1 MIAAVLAV
9 PVFLFFS
16 KNLAAQSAD
25 FNTAKSLEIQYNILK
40 ELSNGF
46 VDSVNL
52 EKLVNTGIDAML
64 GSLDPY
70 TEYIPEEDEQ
80 NLALLTTATYGG
92 IGALIKKLDTTGVII
107 SQPYAGSPAV
117 KYGLEPG
124 DVILKINGED
134 VLPLN
139 AEECSS
145 RMKGEPGT
153 KVKFLVRKGRS
164 SKTGEIEVVR
174 ERIHIPDV
182 SYSGIL
188 QDSIGYI
195 KIDGFT
201 VNGSEDVKKAVVSLK
216 EKGAKRLILDL
227 RGNGGGLLNE
237 AVDILSIFLP
247 EGTLVVSQKGRKN
260 VGADLEYRTRNEPVD
275 TLIPLMV
282 LVNSGSASSS
292 EIVTGAIQDLDR
304 GYVAGTRTYGKGL
317 VQAIRP
323 VGYNGTMKMTI
334 AKYYT
339 PSGRCVQAIDY
350 SHRNSDGSVG
360 YVPDSLKKAFKT
372 RLGRTVYDGGG
383 ITPDSVITS
392 DPYSRIAISLV
403 MNDII
408 NDYAI
413 KFYKENDSIP
423 SVKDFSLTDE
433 QYGDFVKYAVSRN
446 FDSRSGAQVLMEDL
460 LKSAEQEEL
469 DDYIRAEAEALKNK
483 LSISKEK
490 MLELK
495 RSEIQPLVE
504 EEIANKYHFTAG
516 RVEAIIKN
524 DSQLKKA
531 VELFA
536 GIYVSL
542 PGQNYCNL
550 RIRKRFGIR
559 NFVAVQPISR
569 AENRFVVILLSV
581 IFPVQF
587 LAICYPAA
595 FPLSPMD
602 GVLSAL
608 YVELL
613 IEITDNESMGLRIGH
628 EPPECGWTYEF
639 CLGHWIIRAVFI
651 Q

>member
-1 MIAAVLAV
+1 MKRISMIAAVLSV

-536 GIYVSL
+536 GI
-542 PGQNYCNL
+542 
-550 RIRKRFGIR
+550 
-559 NFVAVQPISR
+559 
-569 AENRFVVILLSV
+569 
-581 IFPVQF
+581 
-587 LAICYPAA
+587 
-595 FPLSPMD
+595 
-602 GVLSAL
+602 
-608 YVELL
+608 
-613 IEITDNESMGLRIGH
+613 
-628 EPPECGWTYEF
+628 
-639 CLGHWIIRAVFI
+639 
-651 Q
+651 

>member
-1 MIAAVLAV
+1 MKRISMIAAVLAV

-423 SVKDFSLTDE
+423 SVEDFSLTDE
-433 QYGDFVKYAVSRN
+433 QYVDFVKYAVSRN

-469 DDYIRAEAEALKNK
+469 DDYIRTEAEALKNK

-536 GIYVSL
+536 GI
-542 PGQNYCNL
+542 
-550 RIRKRFGIR
+550 
-559 NFVAVQPISR
+559 
-569 AENRFVVILLSV
+569 
-581 IFPVQF
+581 
-587 LAICYPAA
+587 
-595 FPLSPMD
+595 
-602 GVLSAL
+602 
-608 YVELL
+608 
-613 IEITDNESMGLRIGH
+613 
-628 EPPECGWTYEF
+628 
-639 CLGHWIIRAVFI
+639 
-651 Q
+651 

>member
-1 MIAAVLAV
+1 MKRISMIAAVLAV

-46 VDSVNL
+46 VDSVNV

-536 GIYVSL
+536 GI
-542 PGQNYCNL
+542 
-550 RIRKRFGIR
+550 
-559 NFVAVQPISR
+559 
-569 AENRFVVILLSV
+569 
-581 IFPVQF
+581 
-587 LAICYPAA
+587 
-595 FPLSPMD
+595 
-602 GVLSAL
+602 
-608 YVELL
+608 
-613 IEITDNESMGLRIGH
+613 
-628 EPPECGWTYEF
+628 
-639 CLGHWIIRAVFI
+639 
-651 Q
+651 

>member
-1 MIAAVLAV
+1 MKRISMIAAVLSV
-9 PVFLFFS
+9 PVFLFFP

-25 FNTAKSLEIQYNILK
+25 FSTAKSLEIQYNILK

-164 SKTGEIEVVR
+164 SKTREIEVVR

-216 EKGAKRLILDL
+216 EKGAQRLILDL
-227 RGNGGGLLNE
+227 RGNGGGLMNE

-423 SVKDFSLTDE
+423 SVEDFSLTDE
-433 QYGDFVKYAVSRN
+433 QYVDFVKYAVSRD

-469 DDYIRAEAEALKNK
+469 DDYIRTEAEALKNK

-536 GIYVSL
+536 GI
-542 PGQNYCNL
+542 
-550 RIRKRFGIR
+550 
-559 NFVAVQPISR
+559 
-569 AENRFVVILLSV
+569 
-581 IFPVQF
+581 
-587 LAICYPAA
+587 
-595 FPLSPMD
+595 
-602 GVLSAL
+602 
-608 YVELL
+608 
-613 IEITDNESMGLRIGH
+613 
-628 EPPECGWTYEF
+628 
-639 CLGHWIIRAVFI
+639 
-651 Q
+651 

>member
-1 MIAAVLAV
+1 MKRISMIAAVLAV

-460 LKSAEQEEL
+460 LKSAEQEGL

-536 GIYVSL
+536 GI
-542 PGQNYCNL
+542 
-550 RIRKRFGIR
+550 
-559 NFVAVQPISR
+559 
-569 AENRFVVILLSV
+569 
-581 IFPVQF
+581 
-587 LAICYPAA
+587 
-595 FPLSPMD
+595 
-602 GVLSAL
+602 
-608 YVELL
+608 
-613 IEITDNESMGLRIGH
+613 
-628 EPPECGWTYEF
+628 
-639 CLGHWIIRAVFI
+639 
-651 Q
+651 

>member
-1 MIAAVLAV
+1 MRKISIAAFAV
-9 PVFLFFS
+9 TALFGSLLLPVS
-16 KNLAAQSAD
+16 ITAQSAD
-25 FNTAKSLEIQYNILK
+25 FNMARSLEIQNNILK
-40 ELSNGF
+40 ELVNGF
-46 VDSVNL
+46 VDSVSV
-52 EKLVNTGIDAML
+52 EKLVNTGINAML

-70 TEYIPEEDEQ
+70 TEYIPEEDEK
-80 NLALLTTATYGG
+80 NIELLTTATYGG
-92 IGALIKKLDTTGVII
+92 IGAMIKKLDTTGVII
-107 SQPYAGSPAV
+107 SQPYLGSPAV

-124 DVILKINGED
+124 DVILEIDGED
-134 VLPLN
+134 VMPLN

-153 KVKFLVRKGRS
+153 SVRFLVRKGRS
-164 SKTGEIEVVR
+164 GKTAEIEVVR

-188 QDSIGYI
+188 KDTIGYI

-201 VNGSEDVKKAVVSLK
+201 VNGSEDVRKAVVSLK
-216 EKGAKRLILDL
+216 EKGARRLILDL
-227 RGNGGGLLNE
+227 RGNGGGLLDE
-237 AVDILSIFLP
+237 AVDIVSLFVP
-247 EGTLVVSQKGRKN
+247 KGTLVVTQKGRAN
-260 VGADLEYRTRNEPVD
+260 VGADMEYRTKKEPVD

-392 DPYSRIAISLV
+392 TPYSRIAVSLV

-413 KFYKENDSIP
+413 KFYTEHASIP
-423 SVKDFSLTDE
+423 PVRDFSLTDE
-433 QYGDFVKYAVSRN
+433 QYGDFVKYAVSRD

-460 LKSAEQEEL
+460 LKSAKQEEL
-469 DDYIRAEAEALKNK
+469 DEYIKAEAEALKSK
-483 LSISKEK
+483 LSISKEQ
-490 MLELK
+490 MLLLK
-495 RSEIQPLVE
+495 KDEIQPLVE
-504 EEIANKYHFTAG
+504 EEIANKYYFTPG
-516 RVEAIIKN
+516 RVEAIIKS
-524 DSQLKKA
+524 DSQLQKA
-531 VELFA
+531 VALFA
-536 GIYVSL
+536 G
-542 PGQNYCNL
+542 
-550 RIRKRFGIR
+550 
-559 NFVAVQPISR
+559 
-569 AENRFVVILLSV
+569 E
-581 IFPVQF
+581 
-587 LAICYPAA
+587 
-595 FPLSPMD
+595 
-602 GVLSAL
+602 
-608 YVELL
+608 
-613 IEITDNESMGLRIGH
+613 
-628 EPPECGWTYEF
+628 
-639 CLGHWIIRAVFI
+639 
-651 Q
+651 

>member
-1 MIAAVLAV
+1 MKRISMIAAVLAV
-9 PVFLFFS
+9 PVFLFFP

-423 SVKDFSLTDE
+423 SVEDFSLTDE
-433 QYGDFVKYAVSRN
+433 QYVDFVKYAVSRD

-469 DDYIRAEAEALKNK
+469 DDYIMTEAEALKNK

-536 GIYVSL
+536 GI
-542 PGQNYCNL
+542 
-550 RIRKRFGIR
+550 
-559 NFVAVQPISR
+559 
-569 AENRFVVILLSV
+569 
-581 IFPVQF
+581 
-587 LAICYPAA
+587 
-595 FPLSPMD
+595 
-602 GVLSAL
+602 
-608 YVELL
+608 
-613 IEITDNESMGLRIGH
+613 
-628 EPPECGWTYEF
+628 
-639 CLGHWIIRAVFI
+639 
-651 Q
+651 

>member
-1 MIAAVLAV
+1 MKRISMIAAVLAV
-9 PVFLFFS
+9 SVFLFFS

-423 SVKDFSLTDE
+423 SVEDFSLTDE
-433 QYGDFVKYAVSRN
+433 QYVDFVKYAVSRD

-469 DDYIRAEAEALKNK
+469 DDYIRTEAEALKNK

-524 DSQLKKA
+524 DSQLEKA

-536 GIYVSL
+536 GI
-542 PGQNYCNL
+542 
-550 RIRKRFGIR
+550 
-559 NFVAVQPISR
+559 
-569 AENRFVVILLSV
+569 
-581 IFPVQF
+581 
-587 LAICYPAA
+587 
-595 FPLSPMD
+595 
-602 GVLSAL
+602 
-608 YVELL
+608 
-613 IEITDNESMGLRIGH
+613 
-628 EPPECGWTYEF
+628 
-639 CLGHWIIRAVFI
+639 
-651 Q
+651 

>member
-1 MIAAVLAV
+1 MKRISMIAAVLAV

-46 VDSVNL
+46 VDSVNV

-423 SVKDFSLTDE
+423 SVEDFSLTDE
-433 QYGDFVKYAVSRN
+433 QYVDFVKYAVSRD

-469 DDYIRAEAEALKNK
+469 DDYIRTEAEALKNK

-536 GIYVSL
+536 GI
-542 PGQNYCNL
+542 
-550 RIRKRFGIR
+550 
-559 NFVAVQPISR
+559 
-569 AENRFVVILLSV
+569 
-581 IFPVQF
+581 
-587 LAICYPAA
+587 
-595 FPLSPMD
+595 
-602 GVLSAL
+602 
-608 YVELL
+608 
-613 IEITDNESMGLRIGH
+613 
-628 EPPECGWTYEF
+628 
-639 CLGHWIIRAVFI
+639 
-651 Q
+651 

>member
-1 MIAAVLAV
+1 MKRISMIAAVLAV

-423 SVKDFSLTDE
+423 SIEDFSLTDE
-433 QYGDFVKYAVSRN
+433 QYVDFVKYAVSRD

-469 DDYIRAEAEALKNK
+469 DDYIRTEAEALKNK

-536 GIYVSL
+536 GI
-542 PGQNYCNL
+542 
-550 RIRKRFGIR
+550 
-559 NFVAVQPISR
+559 
-569 AENRFVVILLSV
+569 
-581 IFPVQF
+581 
-587 LAICYPAA
+587 
-595 FPLSPMD
+595 
-602 GVLSAL
+602 
-608 YVELL
+608 
-613 IEITDNESMGLRIGH
+613 
-628 EPPECGWTYEF
+628 
-639 CLGHWIIRAVFI
+639 
-651 Q
+651 

>member
-1 MIAAVLAV
+1 MKRISMIAAVLSV
-9 PVFLFFS
+9 PVFLFFP

-25 FNTAKSLEIQYNILK
+25 FSTAKSLEIQYNILK

-46 VDSVNL
+46 VDSVNV

-423 SVKDFSLTDE
+423 SVEDFSLTDE

-469 DDYIRAEAEALKNK
+469 DDYIRTEAEALKNK

-536 GIYVSL
+536 GI
-542 PGQNYCNL
+542 
-550 RIRKRFGIR
+550 
-559 NFVAVQPISR
+559 
-569 AENRFVVILLSV
+569 
-581 IFPVQF
+581 
-587 LAICYPAA
+587 
-595 FPLSPMD
+595 
-602 GVLSAL
+602 
-608 YVELL
+608 
-613 IEITDNESMGLRIGH
+613 
-628 EPPECGWTYEF
+628 
-639 CLGHWIIRAVFI
+639 
-651 Q
+651 

>member
-1 MIAAVLAV
+1 MKRISMIAAVLSV
-9 PVFLFFS
+9 PVFLFFP

-25 FNTAKSLEIQYNILK
+25 FSTAKSLEIQYNILK

-372 RLGRTVYDGGG
+372 RLGRTFYDGGG
-383 ITPDSVITS
+383 ITPDSVIPS

-423 SVKDFSLTDE
+423 SVEDFSLTDE
-433 QYGDFVKYAVSRN
+433 QYVDFVKYAVSRN

-469 DDYIRAEAEALKNK
+469 DDYIRTEAEALKNK

-536 GIYVSL
+536 GI
-542 PGQNYCNL
+542 
-550 RIRKRFGIR
+550 
-559 NFVAVQPISR
+559 
-569 AENRFVVILLSV
+569 
-581 IFPVQF
+581 
-587 LAICYPAA
+587 
-595 FPLSPMD
+595 
-602 GVLSAL
+602 
-608 YVELL
+608 
-613 IEITDNESMGLRIGH
+613 
-628 EPPECGWTYEF
+628 
-639 CLGHWIIRAVFI
+639 
-651 Q
+651 

>member
-1 MIAAVLAV
+1 MKRISMIAAVLSV
-9 PVFLFFS
+9 PVFLFFP

-25 FNTAKSLEIQYNILK
+25 FSTAKSLEIQYNILK

-46 VDSVNL
+46 VDSVNV

-124 DVILKINGED
+124 DMILKINGED

-536 GIYVSL
+536 GI
-542 PGQNYCNL
+542 
-550 RIRKRFGIR
+550 
-559 NFVAVQPISR
+559 
-569 AENRFVVILLSV
+569 
-581 IFPVQF
+581 
-587 LAICYPAA
+587 
-595 FPLSPMD
+595 
-602 GVLSAL
+602 
-608 YVELL
+608 
-613 IEITDNESMGLRIGH
+613 
-628 EPPECGWTYEF
+628 
-639 CLGHWIIRAVFI
+639 
-651 Q
+651 

>member
-1 MIAAVLAV
+1 MKRISMIAAVLAV

-469 DDYIRAEAEALKNK
+469 DDYIRTEAEALKNK

-536 GIYVSL
+536 GI
-542 PGQNYCNL
+542 
-550 RIRKRFGIR
+550 
-559 NFVAVQPISR
+559 
-569 AENRFVVILLSV
+569 
-581 IFPVQF
+581 
-587 LAICYPAA
+587 
-595 FPLSPMD
+595 
-602 GVLSAL
+602 
-608 YVELL
+608 
-613 IEITDNESMGLRIGH
+613 
-628 EPPECGWTYEF
+628 
-639 CLGHWIIRAVFI
+639 
-651 Q
+651 

>member
-1 MIAAVLAV
+1 MKRISMIAAVLAV

-124 DVILKINGED
+124 DMILKINGED

-536 GIYVSL
+536 GI
-542 PGQNYCNL
+542 
-550 RIRKRFGIR
+550 
-559 NFVAVQPISR
+559 
-569 AENRFVVILLSV
+569 
-581 IFPVQF
+581 
-587 LAICYPAA
+587 
-595 FPLSPMD
+595 
-602 GVLSAL
+602 
-608 YVELL
+608 
-613 IEITDNESMGLRIGH
+613 
-628 EPPECGWTYEF
+628 
-639 CLGHWIIRAVFI
+639 
-651 Q
+651 

>member
-1 MIAAVLAV
+1 MKRISMIAAVLAV
-9 PVFLFFS
+9 PVFLFFP

-536 GIYVSL
+536 GI
-542 PGQNYCNL
+542 
-550 RIRKRFGIR
+550 
-559 NFVAVQPISR
+559 
-569 AENRFVVILLSV
+569 
-581 IFPVQF
+581 
-587 LAICYPAA
+587 
-595 FPLSPMD
+595 
-602 GVLSAL
+602 
-608 YVELL
+608 
-613 IEITDNESMGLRIGH
+613 
-628 EPPECGWTYEF
+628 
-639 CLGHWIIRAVFI
+639 
-651 Q
+651 

>member
-1 MIAAVLAV
+1 MKRISMIAAVLAV

-25 FNTAKSLEIQYNILK
+25 FSTAKSLEIQYNILK

-423 SVKDFSLTDE
+423 SVEDFSLTDE
-433 QYGDFVKYAVSRN
+433 QYVDFVKYAVSRD

-469 DDYIRAEAEALKNK
+469 DDYIRTEAEALKNK

-536 GIYVSL
+536 GI
-542 PGQNYCNL
+542 
-550 RIRKRFGIR
+550 
-559 NFVAVQPISR
+559 
-569 AENRFVVILLSV
+569 
-581 IFPVQF
+581 
-587 LAICYPAA
+587 
-595 FPLSPMD
+595 
-602 GVLSAL
+602 
-608 YVELL
+608 
-613 IEITDNESMGLRIGH
+613 
-628 EPPECGWTYEF
+628 
-639 CLGHWIIRAVFI
+639 
-651 Q
+651 

>member
-1 MIAAVLAV
+1 MKRISMIAAVLAV

-423 SVKDFSLTDE
+423 SVEDFSLTDE
-433 QYGDFVKYAVSRN
+433 QYGDFVKYAVSRD

-469 DDYIRAEAEALKNK
+469 DDYIRTEAEALKNK

-536 GIYVSL
+536 GI
-542 PGQNYCNL
+542 
-550 RIRKRFGIR
+550 
-559 NFVAVQPISR
+559 
-569 AENRFVVILLSV
+569 
-581 IFPVQF
+581 
-587 LAICYPAA
+587 
-595 FPLSPMD
+595 
-602 GVLSAL
+602 
-608 YVELL
+608 
-613 IEITDNESMGLRIGH
+613 
-628 EPPECGWTYEF
+628 
-639 CLGHWIIRAVFI
+639 
-651 Q
+651 

>member
-1 MIAAVLAV
+1 MKRISMIAAVLSV
-9 PVFLFFS
+9 PVFLFFP

-25 FNTAKSLEIQYNILK
+25 FSTAKSLEIQYNILK

-423 SVKDFSLTDE
+423 SVEDFSLTDE
-433 QYGDFVKYAVSRN
+433 QYVDFVKYAVSRN

-469 DDYIRAEAEALKNK
+469 DDYIRTEAEALKNK

-536 GIYVSL
+536 GI
-542 PGQNYCNL
+542 
-550 RIRKRFGIR
+550 
-559 NFVAVQPISR
+559 
-569 AENRFVVILLSV
+569 
-581 IFPVQF
+581 
-587 LAICYPAA
+587 
-595 FPLSPMD
+595 
-602 GVLSAL
+602 
-608 YVELL
+608 
-613 IEITDNESMGLRIGH
+613 
-628 EPPECGWTYEF
+628 
-639 CLGHWIIRAVFI
+639 
-651 Q
+651 